1 MSTTPKIKRLRARP
15 VLAPMNRPLHTASGA
30 IDKAPLVLVDLE
42 TDAGIT
48 GSSYVFT
55 YAPFALK
62 SVVSLLDSLGE
73 LIKGEPADPVPLAQ
87 MLAKRFA
94 LMGGQGFTMIAAAGI
109 DMACWDIAA
118 KAANL
123 PLVKLLGGTPRPVQ
137 AYNSCGLGIM
147 GAAKA
152 AKEAQ
157 ELVAPGFK
165 AVKVRLGYP
174 TREEDVA
181 VVRAIRKAIGEGV
194 TLMSDYNQSLSAP
207 EAQARAAMLDD
218 EGLYWIEEPVR
229 YDDYAG
235 CARIARDAATA
246 IQIGEN
252 CWGPHD
258 MEKALAAEA
267 CDYFMA
273 DAVKIGGVS
282 GWLHAAGMAQ
292 ARGVPLSSH
301 LFPEVSVH
309 LLAISPTCHWLEY
322 VDWASALLQEP
333 IVVKDGFAQN
343 PQRPG
348 IGMTWNED
356 AVARCLVK

>member
-1 MSTTPKIKRLRARP
+1 MSATPKIRGLRARP
-15 VLAPMNRPLHTASGA
+15 ALVPMNRPLHTASGA
-30 IDKAPLVLVDLE
+30 IDKAPLVLVDVE

-62 SVVSLLDSLGE
+62 SVVALLDALGE
-73 LIKGEPADPVPLAQ
+73 LIKGEPVDPVSLSQ

-123 PLVKLLGGTPRPVQ
+123 PLVKMLGGTARPVQ
-137 AYNSCGLGIM
+137 GYNSCGLGIM

-152 AKEAQ
+152 AKEAE
-157 ELVAPGFK
+157 ELVAPGFN
-165 AVKVRLGYP
+165 AIKVRLGYP

-181 VVRAIRKAIGEGV
+181 VVRAIRKAIGERV
-194 TLMSDYNQSLSAP
+194 TLMSDYNQSLLAP
-207 EAQARAAMLDD
+207 EAQARAALLDH

-229 YDDYAG
+229 FDDYAG

-258 MEKALAAEA
+258 MEKALAADA

-292 ARGVPLSSH
+292 ARGMPLSSH

-309 LLAISPTCHWLEY
+309 LLAVSPTCHWLEY
-322 VDWASALLQEP
+322 VDWASPLLQEP
-333 IVVKDGFAQN
+333 VVIKDGFAQI
-343 PQRPG
+343 PERAG
-348 IGMTWNED
+348 IGMSWNEEM
-356 AVARCLVK
+356 VRRCLVG